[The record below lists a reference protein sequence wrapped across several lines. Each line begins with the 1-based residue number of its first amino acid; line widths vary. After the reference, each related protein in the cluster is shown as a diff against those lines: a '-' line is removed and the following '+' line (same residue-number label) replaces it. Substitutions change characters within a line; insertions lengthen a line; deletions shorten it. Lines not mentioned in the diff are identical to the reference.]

1 MQISI
6 GFLVNVT
13 REITNNLVCPFRSP
27 SLITNNLVFPLRS
40 PSFISNTMRKIKV

>member
-6 GFLVNVT
+6 EILVNVT
-13 REITNNLVCPFRSP
+13 REITNNLVCPLRSP
-27 SLITNNLVFPLRS
+27 SLITNNLVFPFRS

>member
-6 GFLVNVT
+6 VFLVNVT
-13 REITNNLVCPFRSP
+13 REITNNLVFPF
-27 SLITNNLVFPLRS
+27 RS

>member
-13 REITNNLVCPFRSP
+13 REITNNLVC
-27 SLITNNLVFPLRS
+27 NLRS